1 MGSQTAVWL
10 GVDLGEARVG
20 LALSD
25 PELTL
30 AFPAGN
36 IRVQGDYFQA
46 LDQVEDL
53 IMDKCVSRVVVG
65 HPLLLSGQAGRSAK
79 KASRWVRAL
88 TGRLQ
93 EAAQDAD
100 IAPEQLPSVV
110 LRDERLTTVSA
121 HRQLYDARVD
131 GRRHRPVVDQQS
143 AVVLLQSALDDQR
156 ADKEY

>member
-1 MGSQTAVWL
+1 MRSHTAVWL

-53 IMDKCVSRVVVG
+53 VMDKCVSRVVVG
-65 HPLLLSGQAGRSAK
+65 YPLLLSGEAGRSAK

-93 EAAQDAD
+93 EAAENAD
-100 IAPEQLPSVV
+100 VAPEQLPSVV

-121 HRQLYDARVD
+121 
-131 GRRHRPVVDQQS
+131 
-143 AVVLLQSALDDQR
+143 VVLLQSALDDQR
-156 ADKEY
+156 ADKEW

>member
-1 MGSQTAVWL
+1 MGSQTGVWL

-30 AFPAGN
+30 AFPVGN

-53 IMDKCVSRVVVG
+53 IMNKCVSRVVVG

-79 KASRWVRAL
+79 KAVRWVRAL

-93 EAAQDAD
+93 KAAQDAG
-100 IAPEQLPSVV
+100 IAPDQLPSVV
-110 LRDERLTTVSA
+110 LLDERLTTVSA

-131 GRRHRPVVDQQS
+131 GRKHRPMVDQQS

-156 ADKEY
+156 VDKEW

>member
-53 IMDKCVSRVVVG
+53 ILDKSVSRVVVG
-65 HPLLLSGQAGRSAK
+65 YPLLLSGQAGRSAK
-79 KASRWVRAL
+79 KAARWVRAL

-93 EAAQDAD
+93 EAARDAD

>member
-1 MGSQTAVWL
+1 MRSHTAVWL

-46 LDQVEDL
+46 LDKVEDL
-53 IMDKCVSRVVVG
+53 IMGKCVSKVVVG
-65 HPLLLSGQAGRSAK
+65 YPLLLSGQAGRSAK
-79 KASRWVRAL
+79 KAARWVRAL
-88 TGRLQ
+88 AGRLQ
-93 EAAQDAD
+93 ETAQNAG

-121 HRQLYDARVD
+121 HPRGHHTADD
-131 GRRHRPVVDQQS
+131 GR
-143 AVVLLQSALDDQR
+143 
-156 ADKEY
+156 